1 MIVNYDSAE
10 EEPQKLPFAS
20 TWGKQIMKTLNPLGE
35 SPILDCSNAV
45 RKNGNTAC
53 RFFCTNI
60 TVLIKSLFFFFLPFQ
75 M

>member
-1 MIVNYDSAE
+1 
-10 EEPQKLPFAS
+10 
-20 TWGKQIMKTLNPLGE
+20 MKTLNPLGE

-60 TVLIKSLFFFFLPFQ
+60 TVLIKSLFFFFTVSNVKGVTINMNTMFT
-75 M
+75 